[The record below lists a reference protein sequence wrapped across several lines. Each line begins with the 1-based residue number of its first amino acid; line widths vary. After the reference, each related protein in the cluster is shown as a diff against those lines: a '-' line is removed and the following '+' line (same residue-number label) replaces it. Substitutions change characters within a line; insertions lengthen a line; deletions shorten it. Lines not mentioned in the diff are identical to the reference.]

1 MEHRR
6 IIKQGTVVIAT
17 HEDGSID
24 PAGTFSQ
31 RLFVGV
37 TRFLSRVRLQLDGA
51 RPDSMGSGQ
60 ETLYQSLYGTT
71 WLISSRCPSGSR
83 KKQRISLPQST
94 GGVRNCAPR
103 DRRTW

>member
-31 RLFVGV
+31 GLFVGD
-37 TRFLSRVRLQLDGA
+37 TRFLSHFRLHLDGGS
-51 RPDSMGSGQ
+51 PDLMGRHRRRSPSMADG
-60 ETLYQSLYGTT
+60 
-71 WLISSRCPSGSR
+71 IA
-83 KKQRISLPQST
+83 ST
-94 GGVRNCAPR
+94 GRPG
-103 DRRTW
+103 